1 MMYLHFCLIKEKYL
15 MKRTI
20 SWCIALF
27 ALMFLAPV
35 WSHHPA
41 EGIIS
46 DDVWQMIDENLQD
59 ADSPHL
65 NIDFDDVM
73 GSMRVSE
80 DSDRG
85 SLFLVTSATVPIE
98 DLDEYVVVIEEVLAG
113 MDEVGQAPS
122 GLSNNG
128 KANTLSYEVIDLEDG
143 FVEILLYEPI
153 GAVKS
158 QLPSNPGK
166 GS

>member
-1 MMYLHFCLIKEKYL
+1 
-15 MKRTI
+15 
-20 SWCIALF
+20 
-27 ALMFLAPV
+27 
-35 WSHHPA
+35 
-41 EGIIS
+41 
-46 DDVWQMIDENLQD
+46 MIDDNLEE

-65 NIDFDDVM
+65 NIDFDDTM
-73 GSMRVSE
+73 ESMRVSE

-85 SLFLVTSATVPIE
+85 SLFLVTSAIVPIE
-98 DLDEYVVVIEEVLAG
+98 DVDEYEVVIDEVLAG
-113 MDEVGQAPS
+113 MDEVGKAPS

-128 KANTLSYEVIDLEDG
+128 NANTLSYEIIDLEDG
-143 FVEILLYEPI
+143 YAEILLYEPI

>member
-1 MMYLHFCLIKEKYL
+1 

-27 ALMFLAPV
+27 ALLFLAPV

-65 NIDFDDVM
+65 NIDFDNVV

-85 SLFLVTSATVPIE
+85 SVFLITSAIVPIE

-128 KANTLSYEVIDLEDG
+128 NANTLSYDIVDLEDG
-143 FVEILLYEPI
+143 FIEILLYEPI

>member
-1 MMYLHFCLIKEKYL
+1 

-27 ALMFLAPV
+27 ALLFLAPV

-46 DDVWQMIDENLQD
+46 DDVWLMIDENLQD

-65 NIDFDDVM
+65 NIDFDNVV

-85 SLFLVTSATVPIE
+85 SVFLITSAIVPIE

-128 KANTLSYEVIDLEDG
+128 NANTLSYEVVDLEDG
-143 FVEILLYEPI
+143 FAEILLYEPI

>member
-1 MMYLHFCLIKEKYL
+1 

-27 ALMFLAPV
+27 ALLFLAPV

-65 NIDFDDVM
+65 NIDFDNVV

-85 SLFLVTSATVPIE
+85 SVFLITSAIVPIE

-128 KANTLSYEVIDLEDG
+128 NANTLSYEVVDLEDG
-143 FVEILLYEPI
+143 FAEILLYEPI